1 LERLNNAR
9 GSASEIVMARWVGA
23 RRGQLSAHF
32 AALLAFA
39 IIFFLIAVHLRP
51 WSRRDPSSVFF
62 EPLSAFEPQYSVLRT
77 QQAIDYVDAVSANP
91 QKYARPVSKSPQFAI
106 GIGTVEREET
116 QYVKAAVGSLLH
128 GLTKEERDQF
138 HLTFFIAHT
147 NPNLHSAFNESW
159 FHTLADRIMT
169 YPDAPADVLDRATWY
184 ETNDP
189 YHQVKPLLDYS
200 KLLQDGYDLGVPY
213 VLVLEDDV
221 LAMDGWLHRT
231 LAALK
236 QLSSH
241 PKDRALTLYIRLFYN
256 ERIQGWNSENWS
268 TYLYR
273 SILAAAITTFVIVVL
288 RRSPG
293 MARFLNGP
301 TVLFILLVI
310 LPGCI
315 GFFFASGRLTV
326 APLRHGLQHMEK
338 YGCCSQALI
347 FPRESIPGLIQ
358 YYRDVQQGWVDSL
371 MESYADETGLQRL
384 ALVPSVFQHIGG
396 SSSKGG
402 NKKPITR
409 WGRTSPQ
416 NIWNFG
422 FELMDPSK
430 LRKEHEG
437 HVK

>member
-1 LERLNNAR
+1 
-9 GSASEIVMARWVGA
+9 MARWVGA
-23 RRGQLSAHF
+23 RRGQLSPHAAALIAF
-32 AALLAFA
+32 AAIFLLT
-39 IIFFLIAVHLRP
+39 AVHLRP

-62 EPLSAFEPQYSVLRT
+62 DPSSAFEPQYSVLRT
-77 QQAIDYVDAVSANP
+77 QQAIDYVDAVSATP
-91 QKYARPVSKSPQFAI
+91 QKYARPVSKNPQFAL
-106 GIGTVEREET
+106 GIGTVQRDEV
-116 QYVKAAVGSLLH
+116 QYVKAAVGSLLQ

-147 NPNLHSAFNESW
+147 DPNLHSAFNESW
-159 FHTLADRIMT
+159 FHTLADRIVT
-169 YPDAPADVLDRATWY
+169 YPDAPADVIDRALFY
-184 ETNDP
+184 EINDP
-189 YHQVKPLLDYS
+189 QHLVKPLLDYS
-200 KLLQDGYDLGVPY
+200 KLLQDGYDLGTPY

-221 LAMDGWLHRT
+221 LAMDGWLQRT
-231 LAALK
+231 LIALK
-236 QLSSH
+236 QLSAR
-241 PKDRALTLYIRLFYN
+241 PKDKASTLYIRLFYN
-256 ERIQGWNSENWS
+256 ERIQGWNSENWAS
-268 TYLYR
+268 YLFR
-273 SILAAAITTFVIVVL
+273 SVLVAAGIAFIIILL
-288 RRSPG
+288 RRSPS
-293 MARFLNGP
+293 MARFLTGP
-301 TVLFILLVI
+301 TILVI
-310 LPGCI
+310 LFAILPSCI

-326 APLRHGLQHMEK
+326 APIPVGLQDMNK

-422 FELMDPSK
+422 FELMDPSR
-430 LRKEHEG
+430 LRKEHDGIVE
-437 HVK
+437 

>member
-1 LERLNNAR
+1 
-9 GSASEIVMARWVGA
+9 
-23 RRGQLSAHF
+23 
-32 AALLAFA
+32 
-39 IIFFLIAVHLRP
+39 
-51 WSRRDPSSVFF
+51 
-62 EPLSAFEPQYSVLRT
+62 VLRT

-91 QKYARPVSKSPQFAI
+91 QKYARAVSKNPQFVI
-106 GIGTVEREET
+106 GIGTVQREET
-116 QYVKAAVGSLLH
+116 QYVKAAVGSLLQ

-138 HLTFFIAHT
+138 HLSFFIAHT
-147 NPNLHSAFNESW
+147 DPNLHSAFNESW
-159 FHTLADRIMT
+159 FHTLADRIVT
-169 YPDAPADVLDRATWY
+169 YPDAPTDVLDRAIWY

-189 YHQVKPLLDYS
+189 QHLVKPLLDYS
-200 KLLQDGYDLGVPY
+200 KLLQDGYDLGTPY

-236 QLSSH
+236 QLSSR
-241 PKDRALTLYIRLFYN
+241 PKEKASTLYIRLFYN
-256 ERIQGWNSENWS
+256 ERIQGWNSENWP
-268 TYLYR
+268 TYLFR
-273 SILAAAITTFVIVVL
+273 SIALTAGTAFVITTL

-293 MARFLNGP
+293 MARFFTGSTILII
-301 TVLFILLVI
+301 LFVI
-310 LPGCI
+310 LPSCI

-326 APLRHGLQHMEK
+326 APLSRGLQHMEK
-338 YGCCSQALI
+338 YGCCSQALV

-371 MESYADETGLQRL
+371 MESYADEARLQRL

-422 FELMDPSK
+422 FEVMDPGK

-437 HVK
+437 NVK